1 MPDLCLNDCGFYS
14 GANAEGLCSYC
25 FREAFPE
32 KAAEEADKKKK
43 MEKKEETSRRGKRKG
58 RADENKDLENNI
70 KTLTYSTVELDGV
83 VSRVVVIGNNQSPA
97 KQRKAKRTEEEKE
110 AMRSKKKEERK
121 ALKSVFTSMLILL
134 TAIYSVFGMI
144 AACVLFNTS
153 VSFFFHTREQRIK
166 RKAEGQGGEDDAVK
180 KEKTATDA
188 VNTQA
193 EDNDKAE
200 SKKKTQKARCK
211 VYIRHTAPMS
221 NVPMFFFIQNDS
233 VLSFLGLCQEI
244 GPHWLYMQVGQQFK
258 K

>member
-32 KAAEEADKKKK
+32 KAVEEAGKKKK
-43 MEKKEETSRRGKRKG
+43 VEKKEETSRRGKRVG
-58 RADENKDLENNI
+58 RADETKDLENNI

-97 KQRKAKRTEEEKE
+97 KQRKARRTEEEKE

-134 TAIYSVFGMI
+134 TAIYSVFGML

-153 VSFFFHTREQRIK
+153 VSFFFHTRQQRIK
-166 RKAEGQGGEDDAVK
+166 RKAERQGGEDDAVK
-180 KEKTATDA
+180 KEKTKTDA
-188 VNTQA
+188 VNTKA

-211 VYIRHTAPMS
+211 VYTRHRAPMS
-221 NVPMFFFIQNDS
+221 KKLHFF
-233 VLSFLGLCQEI
+233 L
-244 GPHWLYMQVGQQFK
+244 FK
-258 K
+258 MTRFCLL